1 MRESQMKKI
10 IATAVATAFV
20 APAFAA
26 DVTLSGYSEWSHVE
40 KSTTAT
46 VTTNAQMDTSFTI
59 GFSTET
65 AAGLGVKG
73 DINMDADGTHD
84 GGNSLT
90 ITGEFGS
97 VTLGDDSGAM
107 DSIDGATDPFLV
119 VDHDATTGSTQNF
132 SDADV
137 TWTLPALAEGLTVKL
152 AYSPKDTES
161 GAHATDEGTVSDQFG
176 VMVGFSVAGLGV
188 KVASQEVGTDK
199 DQGVTLT
206 YAIDGLGLAYE
217 SHQNEV
223 SNGTKVNYRA
233 YGATYSMGDITLAYS
248 QTAEKTSGGADI
260 ADTTAFGIHYD
271 LGGGVKAF
279 AESASE
285 DIISTKPD
293 TTAVGIAVTF

>member
-1 MRESQMKKI
+1 MKKI
-10 IATAVATAFV
+10 IAIAVAS
-20 APAFAA
+20 AFAA
-26 DVTLSGYSEWSHVE
+26 PAMAADVSLSGYSEWSHVE
-40 KSTTAT
+40 KSGTAT
-46 VTTNAQMDTSFTI
+46 TVTNAQMDTSFTI
-59 GFSTET
+59 GFTTET
-65 AAGLGVKG
+65 ANGLAVSG

-90 ITGEFGS
+90 LAGPFGKI
-97 VTLGDDSGAM
+97 TLGDDSGAM
-107 DSIDGATDPFLV
+107 DSIDGATDPYKV
-119 VDHDATTGSTQNF
+119 VDHDATTNSVQNF

-161 GAHATDEGTVSDQFG
+161 GAHATNEGTVSDQFG
-176 VMVGFSVAGLGV
+176 IMAGFSVAGLGV

-206 YAIDGLGLAYE
+206 YGIEGLGLAYE
-217 SHQNEV
+217 SHQNETSAGV
-223 SNGTKVNYRA
+223 KVNYRA
-233 YGATYSMGDITLAYS
+233 YGATYSMGDITFAYS
-248 QTAEKTSGGADI
+248 NSTEKTSGGADI

-271 LGGGVKAF
+271 LGGGVLAF